1 MDDDKIVE
9 LFWQRAESAI
19 RETEKKYTRYIK
31 YIAYRILGNHED
43 AEECEND
50 VYLKT
55 WNSIP
60 PNRPNVLPAFL
71 AKITRNLALD
81 KYDKFPDALEN
92 MIWAPHGST
101 SEIVDGFTEWNGL
114 TVKMSLKNA
123 LEDTDNA
130 GKYFAVV
137 ISKKDRSDMDNKQS
151 SVRYLGELQ
160 EKNKNICIRM
170 YNGYAVLFVTAD
182 ELSGVKLSNLSECVF
197 ALYSRV
203 ATIGGLL
210 PDGGDIPDNCA

>member
-19 RETEKKYTRYIK
+19 RETEKKYARYIK

-50 VYLKT
+50 VYIKT

-81 KYDKFPDALEN
+81 KYDKLKAKKRGAGQVDIVLEELSDCIPDPDSVSDLADEFALSKAISEFLHTLPEQTCN
-92 MIWAPHGST
+92 VFVRRYWYMSTNREIASLYHISETNVGSILHRT
-101 SEIVDGFTEWNGL
+101 RILLKDYLEKEGFT
-114 TVKMSLKNA
+114 
-123 LEDTDNA
+123 
-130 GKYFAVV
+130 
-137 ISKKDRSDMDNKQS
+137 I
-151 SVRYLGELQ
+151 
-160 EKNKNICIRM
+160 
-170 YNGYAVLFVTAD
+170 
-182 ELSGVKLSNLSECVF
+182 
-197 ALYSRV
+197 
-203 ATIGGLL
+203 
-210 PDGGDIPDNCA
+210 

>member
-19 RETEKKYTRYIK
+19 RETEKKYARYIK

-43 AEECEND
+43 AKECEND

-81 KYDKFPDALEN
+81 KYDKLKAKKRGAGQVDIVLEELSDCIPDPDSVSDLA
-92 MIWAPHGST
+92 
-101 SEIVDGFTEWNGL
+101 DGFALSKAISEFLHTLPEQTCNVFVRKYWY
-114 TVKMSLKNA
+114 MSTNREIASLYHISETNVGSILHRTRILLKDY
-123 LEDTDNA
+123 LEKE
-130 GKYFAVV
+130 GF
-137 ISKKDRSDMDNKQS
+137 
-151 SVRYLGELQ
+151 
-160 EKNKNICIRM
+160 
-170 YNGYAVLFVTAD
+170 
-182 ELSGVKLSNLSECVF
+182 
-197 ALYSRV
+197 
-203 ATIGGLL
+203 TI
-210 PDGGDIPDNCA
+210 

>member
-81 KYDKFPDALEN
+81 RYDK
-92 MIWAPHGST
+92 
-101 SEIVDGFTEWNGL
+101 
-114 TVKMSLKNA
+114 LK
-123 LEDTDNA
+123 
-130 GKYFAVV
+130 
-137 ISKKDRSDMDNKQS
+137 SKKTGR
-151 SVRYLGELQ
+151 RPG
-160 EKNKNICIRM
+160 RR
-170 YNGYAVLFVTAD
+170 
-182 ELSGVKLSNLSECVF
+182 GVGGTVG
-197 ALYSRV
+197 LYS
-203 ATIGGLL
+203 GH
-210 PDGGDIPDNCA
+210 